1 MLTGS
6 DAEIAQIAANYRV
19 YYRRVSPDPDYLVDH
34 SSFIFL
40 LDRDGRY
47 QTHFGPGDSV
57 DKIVATVRTLLAGG
71 GA

>member
-1 MLTGS
+1 MLMRILAKCS
-6 DAEIAQIAANYRV
+6 D
-19 YYRRVSPDPDYLVDH
+19 DPDYYLVDH